1 MIPMIRNNKKI
12 NKFNTVQLDQMSRYL
27 IQFTTEIAYR
37 YGFDTDDA
45 NANVSVA
52 NDVDELVAVNL
63 LY

>member
-1 MIPMIRNNKKI
+1 
-12 NKFNTVQLDQMSRYL
+12 MSRYV

-45 NANVSVA
+45 NASVSVA